1 MNEPTQEPGAMN
13 LPQVAAQLVR
23 LSPDPIAEVATGLLL
38 PLSQNLKVI
47 IGRNGFKAL
56 LDWSVHA
63 TAKQHPWLVAAED
76 SSDRFS
82 GPEDLASVLG
92 QQDANEAR
100 QAMVLLL
107 ATLLELLVT
116 LIGQALTLKLL
127 SSSWGAAFDRAVQ
140 ETQK

>member
-1 MNEPTQEPGAMN
+1 MNEPTQEPQAMN
-13 LPQVAAQLVR
+13 LAQIAAHLVR
-23 LSPDPIAEVATGLLL
+23 LSPGPITEVATELLL
-38 PLSQNLKVI
+38 PLSQNLEVI
-47 IGRNGFKAL
+47 IGENGFKAL

-63 TAKQHPWLVAAED
+63 TAKRHPWLVAADD

-92 QQDANEAR
+92 KQNANEAS

-140 ETQK
+140 ETPK